1 MLSLILSTIAFFIV
15 SFLIK
20 RYMDYVDMP
29 KGIARS
35 ALIFSLAL
43 AIAYGVAV
51 VVDWVAS

>member
-1 MLSLILSTIAFFIV
+1 MLSLILSTIAFFIA
-15 SFLIK
+15 SYLIK
-20 RYMDYVDMP
+20 QYMDDVDMP
-29 KGIARS
+29 KGFTRS

>member
-1 MLSLILSTIAFFIV
+1 MLSLILSTIAFFIA
-15 SFLIK
+15 SYLIK
-20 RYMDYVDMP
+20 WYMDDMDMP
-29 KGIARS
+29 KGITRS

>member
-1 MLSLILSTIAFFIV
+1 MLSLILSTIAFFIA

-29 KGIARS
+29 KGITRS

-43 AIAYGVAV
+43 AIAYGVAI

>member
-1 MLSLILSTIAFFIV
+1 MLSLILSTIAFFIA
-15 SFLIK
+15 SYLIK
-20 RYMDYVDMP
+20 RYMDDVYMP
-29 KGIARS
+29 KGITRS